1 MYMKS
6 LITLILPL
14 CTNIM
19 LAQPPANEVNQIR
32 FNKGVHNFGFLQL
45 GVPATCSFTI
55 TNASKKKIEIE
66 KTWAGC
72 GCTTPKISR
81 NSIAPGQQAQL
92 SVTYHA
98 GAEEVFLKEVYIKL
112 KGGDNIYVLRVK
124 GQVLSKK
131 EYQQK
136 FPS

>member
-1 MYMKS
+1 MYMKP
-6 LITLILPL
+6 LITLIIPL
-14 CTNIM
+14 CTNII
-19 LAQPPANEVNQIR
+19 LAQSPANEVNQIR

-55 TNASKKKIEIE
+55 TNTSKKKIEIE

-81 NSIAPGQQAQL
+81 NSITPGQQAQL
-92 SVTYHA
+92 SVTYNA
-98 GAEEVFLKEVYIKL
+98 GAEEVFLKEIYIKL
-112 KGGDNIYVLRVK
+112 KGSDNVYVLRVK

>member
-1 MYMKS
+1 MKP
-6 LITLILPL
+6 ILALLVPFSIV
-14 CTNIM
+14 TW
-19 LAQPPANEVNQIR
+19 AQTPVSEANQIR

-45 GVPATCSFTI
+45 GIPASCSFTI
-55 TNASKKKIEIE
+55 TNNGKKKVEIE

-81 NSIAPGQQAQL
+81 NIIAPGQQAQL
-92 SVTYHA
+92 SVTYNA
-98 GAEEVFLKEVYIKL
+98 GAEEVFLKEIYLKL
-112 KGGDNIYVLRVK
+112 KGSDNIYVLRVK

-136 FPS
+136 FPSKS

>member
-1 MYMKS
+1 MNP
-6 LITLILPL
+6 ILALFFPL
-14 CTNIM
+14 GIIAV
-19 LAQPPANEVNQIR
+19 AQTPVNEANQVR

-45 GVPATCSFTI
+45 GVPATCRFTI
-55 TNASKKKIEIE
+55 TNTSKKKIEIE

-81 NSIAPGQQAQL
+81 SSVAPGQQAQL
-92 SVTYHA
+92 SVTYNA
-98 GAEEVFLKEVYIKL
+98 GAEEVFLKEIYIKL
-112 KGGDNIYVLRVK
+112 KGSDNIYVLRVK

-136 FPS
+136 FPSKS